1 MGCVNSPSDLLEN
14 SPNSGSEL
22 WLVSA
27 ELASVCVYVE
37 AAEQRLQLVRQA
49 GLTVPRRRS
58 RGHAEEAGLGLACL
72 AS

>member
-1 MGCVNSPSDLLEN
+1 MGCVNSPCDLLEN

-37 AAEQRLQLVRQA
+37 AAEQRLQLQA
-49 GLTVPRRRS
+49 GS
-58 RGHAEEAGLGLACL
+58 EASCEGGAT
-72 AS
+72 SI